1 MQLRTGRAWGNAVG
15 GWRSASL
22 EVGGRRQKA
31 EDSEETLEV
40 GGALRFRLEA
50 EGRSETTRRSG
61 DTETRRGRQK
71 TEDIRLRPTGY
82 AATRR
87 AGGRGQKT
95 AGKVGTQYCQG
106 RMYSG

>member
-1 MQLRTGRAWGNAVG
+1 MQLRTGRAEGIEQ
-15 GWRSASL
+15 
-22 EVGGRRQKA
+22 EVGGRKSEIRGQKA